1 MTQSRELSTAVPA
14 VSPRPP
20 GAALPSSKPTAMLLL
35 GCLVF
40 AAWIGTQVVA
50 FRLGYQRNLGSWI
63 YAPPPEAVRWW
74 RAGAVLLAGAALVAM
89 LRWRR
94 RRFGPAVALA
104 FMAAAIGAAVTSLGP
119 VYAPYRGVLWAIRYE
134 RITEVA
140 PVTHGGLVA
149 TMGALLVA
157 LTMTFAARPSRAR
170 RPPSTSHGS
179 AAWDDG
185 ADPLG
190 PAIGGAGV
198 AIGRALTAE
207 GPAKG
212 SANRWRAPSAP
223 SILRFAAEGHLL
235 TVAPTRSGKGVGAVI
250 PNLLTYPGSVLVTD
264 PKGENYAVTR
274 AQRQALGHEVI
285 ALDPF
290 GITDAPRFGFNPL
303 DMIDPTGTDVSD
315 DAMLLADML
324 VVADG
329 VGTSGGGGES
339 GFWDNEAR
347 ALIAGFILYVAV
359 TERGASGA
367 RTLPQV
373 RRLLTLPPAEFREV
387 LEQMQACARDRTP
400 AGELIARAA
409 TRHLQKADKE
419 QSGVIS
425 TAQSHTHFL
434 DSPRMVAVLSSSGHS
449 GSALCLD
456 RLKTDLVSLFLVL
469 PAERLSTYRRWLRL
483 MIGCGLLGVT
493 RTRAP
498 LGPHRHRVLF
508 LLDEFAN
515 LGRMGPVEDAITLVG
530 GFGVTFW
537 LILQDLSQLKAHYR
551 DRWETFEASAQVLQ
565 AFGTN
570 DLFTAKHLSERIGDA
585 TIHVESENQ
594 SAGISRGRNSAR
606 NQSAAHTVAE
616 KGRRL
621 LTADEVMRL
630 PADQQLLFI
639 RGRSPI
645 RAGKLNY
652 LTDPEFAGLAA
663 DNPLYASASVSGY
676 AAATSAGGRTVA
688 AAPAGG
694 PF

>member
-1 MTQSRELSTAVPA
+1 MTPRRELPGTPAA
-14 VSPRPP
+14 VSPRRPS
-20 GAALPSSKPTAMLLL
+20 AALPSSKPTVVLLL
-35 GCLVF
+35 ACLVF
-40 AAWIGTQVVA
+40 AAWVGTQVVA
-50 FRLGYQRNLGSWI
+50 FRLGYQRNLGPWA

-74 RAGAVLLAGAALVAM
+74 RAGAVLLAGAALVTM
-89 LRWRR
+89 LRGRAQ
-94 RRFGPAVALA
+94 RFGPAVAVACL
-104 FMAAAIGAAVTSLGP
+104 AAAIGAGIVSLGP
-119 VYAPYRGVLWAIRYE
+119 VYAPYRGVLWAVRYQ
-134 RITEVA
+134 TVAAVA
-140 PVTHGGLVA
+140 PVTYGGLLVM
-149 TMGALLVA
+149 MGALLVVLA
-157 LTMTFAARPSRAR
+157 MTFAARPSRAR
-170 RPPSTSHGS
+170 RAPSTSHGS

-185 ADPLG
+185 ADLLG
-190 PAIGGAGV
+190 PALGGTGV
-198 AIGRALTAE
+198 AIGRPLTGMAPV
-207 GPAKG
+207 PA
-212 SANRWRAPSAP
+212 RAARQTARSVPSV
-223 SILRFAAEGHLL
+223 LRFGDEGHLL

-274 AQRQALGHEVI
+274 AQRQALGQEVI

-290 GITDAPRFGFNPL
+290 EITDAPRLGFNPL
-303 DMIDPTGTDVSD
+303 DMIDPAGPDVSD

-324 VVADG
+324 VVADF
-329 VGTSGGGGES
+329 TGGGGEA

-359 TERGASGA
+359 KERGAAGT

-373 RRLLTLPPAEFREV
+373 RRLLTLPPAEFRDV

-409 TRHLQKADKE
+409 TRQLQKAGKE

-434 DSPRMVAVLSSSGHS
+434 DSPRMVAVLSSSGHA
-449 GSALCLD
+449 GSALSLD
-456 RLKTDLVSLFLVL
+456 RLKTELVSLFLVL

-483 MIGCGLLGVT
+483 MIGCGLLAMT
-493 RTRAP
+493 RTRTP
-498 LGPHRHRVLF
+498 PRHRVLF

-515 LGRMGPVEDAITLVG
+515 LGRMGPVEDAISLVG

-551 DRWETFEASAQVLQ
+551 DRWETFEGSAQVLQ

-585 TIHVESENQ
+585 TILVESENL
-594 SAGISRGRNSAR
+594 SAGISHGRTSAR
-606 NQSAAHTVAE
+606 NQSAAQTVSE

-630 PADQQLLFI
+630 PADQQLLLV
-639 RGRSPI
+639 RGRRPI
-645 RAGKLNY
+645 RARKLNY
-652 LTDPEFAGLAA
+652 LMDPEFAGLAA
-663 DNPLYASASVSGY
+663 ENPLYGSSY
-676 AAATSAGGRTVA
+676 AASTSAGQPTVA
-688 AAPAGG
+688 TVPARVTL
-694 PF
+694 